1 MNKLIPLLLTLAL
14 SASACGQAGA
24 QGVAVPSPVRT
35 SAAVAT
41 PHGES
46 TPEPVRAP
54 LEDLVRLDPATVDNS
69 DLEVTSTEE
78 LHTTGEPVDID
89 VDEYQL
95 VVDGLVENPLRL
107 GYEDILSRRSVT
119 EVVLLICPGVFV
131 DNAEWT
137 GTPLAGIL
145 EEAGVK
151 PEAKRVEF
159 YGADGY
165 RTSVTIEEA
174 MDPGVLVAYRVNGEV
189 LPREHG
195 YPLRVVAEGKYGSR
209 WAKWLLRI
217 EVK

>member
-1 MNKLIPLLLTLAL
+1 MLLAL
-14 SASACGQAGA
+14 ALVASACGQAGA
-24 QGVAVPSPVRT
+24 QGTTVSSPVPT
-35 SAAVAT
+35 PAALAT
-41 PHGES
+41 PHGEFPP
-46 TPEPVRAP
+46 TPERSA

-69 DLEVTSTEE
+69 DLEVTSTEG

-89 VDEYQL
+89 ADEYQL
-95 VVDGLVENPLRL
+95 AVDGLVETPLSL
-107 GYEDILSRRSVT
+107 SYEDILSRPSVT

-165 RTSVTIEEA
+165 RTSLDLEEA
-174 MDPGVLVAYRVNGEV
+174 MEAGVFLAHTVNGEV
-189 LPREHG
+189 LPRDHG
-195 YPLRVVAEGKYGSR
+195 YPVRVVAEGKFGSR